1 MKKRID
7 WVDALKGF
15 GIILVVTGHADTPE
29 SLMGWIYGFHM
40 PLFFMLSGLVTK
52 KSDAPMGEWLKKHVK
67 NLLWPYF
74 VFGIVE
80 VLFYIVT
87 QGIDG
92 TLTGNHLLKKI
103 TAIAYSN
110 YIYDHNY
117 TGVIWFLTCLFV
129 TEFLF
134 FVIHKYIKNRA
145 LQVIVTLA
153 LGILGLEYDSLFTFK
168 PPFFADVALTALV
181 FYSMGFAVKD
191 ILKLKGSKWEFL
203 LGFVLMVAGS
213 VVGLYNQN
221 ALNGK
226 HVSMLYLRYGN
237 PVLFLISTFLL
248 LIGFLFFFC
257 GLQDFMETQLAVALE
272 YIGRNSLVIFSVHL
286 MIMHVMKDIMA
297 DDYGVWFSET
307 ITTLFFSIVATMIIN
322 KYFRKVIYL
331 TAK

>member
-1 MKKRID
+1 MKKRIN

-15 GIILVVTGHADTPE
+15 GIILVVTGHADTPMT
-29 SLMGWIYGFHM
+29 LMSWIYGFHM

-52 KSDAPMGEWLKKHVK
+52 ESDAPMAEWLKKHVK

-74 VFGIVE
+74 IFGIVE

-87 QGIDG
+87 EGLDG
-92 TLTGNHLLKKI
+92 TLTGIHLLKKI

-110 YIYDHNY
+110 YIFDHNY
-117 TGVIWFLTCLFV
+117 TGVIWFLTCLFM

-134 FVIHKYIKNRA
+134 FVIHKYIKNKVLRA
-145 LQVIVTLA
+145 VVIIA

-181 FYSMGFAVKD
+181 FYSMGFAVKG
-191 ILKLKGSKWEFL
+191 ILKLKGSRWQTL

-213 VVGLYNQN
+213 VIGLCNQN
-221 ALNGK
+221 ALNGR

-237 PVLFLISTFLL
+237 PVLFLLSTFLTL
-248 LIGFLFFFC
+248 AGFLFFFC
-257 GLQDFMETQLAVALE
+257 GLQDFMETPIAVALE

-286 MIMHVMKDIMA
+286 MIMHVMKDVMA
-297 DDYGVWFSET
+297 SGDNIWFAQT
-307 ITTLFFSIVATMIIN
+307 IATLFFSIVATMIIN

-331 TAK
+331 QVG